1 MKKTPV
7 TYIGQRRYYIHI
19 HIGVNGVT
27 TVCVC
32 KCLPHAGASHPKNR
46 VDPEGAVNLNTVVG
60 NGLFLG
66 PGTLTGL
73 GEGIALQ

>member
-1 MKKTPV
+1 M
-7 TYIGQRRYYIHI
+7 
-19 HIGVNGVT
+19 
-27 TVCVC
+27 CVC